1 MNGGNRIAAA
11 FLALASA
18 LPLASAAAVGAREFD
33 AASMTSITARHC
45 GKGPFA
51 LALWSLECPHCKDGL
66 KTLEALRRQRP
77 DVRLVLIQTD
87 AQEQAEEG
95 EDLLKRLG
103 INASER
109 WTFADDAPERLRYAV
124 DRNWAGELPRTYLY
138 HDDCR
143 RIGIS
148 GVLKTDQIRVWLR
161 GEQP

>member
-1 MNGGNRIAAA
+1 MSGGNRIAAA

-77 DVRLVLIQTD
+77 DVRLVLVQTD
-87 AQEQAEEG
+87 AAEQAEAG

-109 WTFADDAPERLRYAV
+109 WTFADEAPERLRYAV

-138 HDDCR
+138 RMDCER
-143 RIGIS
+143 TGIS
-148 GVLKTDQIRVWLR
+148 GALKPDTLQAWLKGVR
-161 GEQP
+161 P